1 MNNNR
6 RKEIKR
12 ISAALNE
19 LYNELEKVKDD
30 EEFAFDSMPEG
41 LQYSMR
47 GEESQDA
54 ISSLDE
60 ASQYLSDAID
70 SLEEIV

>member
-12 ISAALNE
+12 ISAALTE

>member
-6 RKEIKR
+6 RREIKR
-12 ISAALNE
+12 ISAALTE